1 MDEKGVVRKEVLAR
15 LNSQGPGERKEK
27 STIIK
32 NKVFSLPE
40 FRKAKNI
47 VCYISLDTEVSTGE
61 IIKDSL
67 KMSKRV
73 FAPRV
78 EGDSLRIVELKN
90 MDEDLERGP
99 IGVLQPKNEAS
110 SSFRARDME
119 IVIVPGIAFERNGAR
134 LGRGKGYFD
143 RFLSKLPNTVKT
155 IALGF
160 DFQIKKSI
168 PVSPHDIPVDLVIT
182 N

>member
-1 MDEKGVVRKEVLAR
+1 MDEKKALRKEILAG
-15 LNSQGPGERKEK
+15 LKSQAPGERKEK
-27 STIIK
+27 NTIIK

-47 VCYISLDTEVSTGE
+47 MCYISLDTEVDTRE

-67 KMSKRV
+67 KQGKRI
-73 FAPRV
+73 FAPV
-78 EGDSLRIVELKN
+78 IKGDNLGLAEVKC
-90 MDEDLERGP
+90 MDSDLERGP
-99 IGVLQPKNEAS
+99 TGVLQPENEAN
-110 SSFRARDME
+110 SSFRARSIE
-119 IVIVPGIAFERNGAR
+119 IVIVPGIAFDRNGAR

-168 PVSPHDIPVDLVIT
+168 PVSSRDIPVDLVIT